1 MDKLLKNKKNRAFTL
16 VEILIVVIII
26 GILAGLMALSAGSS
40 TETAEKTACR
50 GDRRTIKSA
59 YYVERAENGKT
70 FKESLEKAME
80 QFTKVKNLSTADD
93 SAFCLGVCH
102 AGGTYS
108 MTTTSNDR
116 LLISCSIEGHDEEK
130 MDRTKTIYEHVLAAY
145 KEMASGV
152 EWPSGRK
159 LMELVG
165 KLLGG
170 PYVYD
175 GKEYYVKADIKGK
188 SGDPLLYASENKFG
202 GANSY
207 VAEYVYNSETDRW
220 YKCSPSINTAAMNG
234 DIKNQVYGSIKNGSE
249 IIYGSELVNVTWTEV
264 PGFSPFLK

>member
-1 MDKLLKNKKNRAFTL
+1 MDKLLKNKKKRAFTL

-70 FKESLEKAME
+70 FKESLEKAMA

-152 EWPSGRK
+152 GGCRGAINGIS
-159 LMELVG
+159 G
-165 KLLGG
+165 KLREALIFMTARKIKSKR
-170 PYVYD
+170 Y
-175 GKEYYVKADIKGK
+175 KGK
-188 SGDPLLYASENKFG
+188 SGSLLYASEMFM
-202 GANSY
+202 
-207 VAEYVYNSETDRW
+207 E
-220 YKCSPSINTAAMNG
+220 PIAM
-234 DIKNQVYGSIKNGSE
+234 
-249 IIYGSELVNVTWTEV
+249 
-264 PGFSPFLK
+264 